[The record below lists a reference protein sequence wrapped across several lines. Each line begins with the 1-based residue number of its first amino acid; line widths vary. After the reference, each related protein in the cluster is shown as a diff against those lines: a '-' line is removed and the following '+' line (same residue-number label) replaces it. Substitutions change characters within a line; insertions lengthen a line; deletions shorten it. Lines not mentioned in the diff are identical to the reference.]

1 MQDFAFR
8 EFYGE
13 IQVLK
18 RFFCVSIG
26 IIFIYSGSLWA
37 GGKKEKSDGSGVVRT
52 ELKDG
57 STKKTSK
64 DSSKESEG
72 TGTQTSGTTQASAT
86 ASAPSATDANSG
98 SGTANAGSGAAK
110 QTNTYLKDYPY
121 YPSYFN
127 DAITAAYKLTR
138 AGNFSDAANYFY
150 VKDSTGTVP
159 IEYRK
164 DVFLNGGL
172 SQNVYDD
179 VSALESNVRARVK
192 DYQNL
197 QKKLSTISQDLK
209 SGLDSYN
216 PASPEKSA
224 SSLDK
229 VKSVMKEFVSIRNTI
244 LSDGKKLETTFNNLK
259 GSRAI
264 QDASYLSYLT
274 KFIMGTGRT
283 EYTGIIG
290 AIDRQWDTL
299 LMDLIG
305 LIEVKGNE
313 LSKGLASVMTQDA
326 LLAYPSDLTAIS
338 DKISGL
344 RGIVPIMDD
353 FLKIN
358 GTIKPL
364 ETSYKSSKT
373 EYKTNLEASRNY
385 LETLCTKSDEL
396 LLFASDAAEHIYQV
410 YDFIDKSS
418 AEVAQDM
425 RDKVDKVTDFFVNE
439 SNTLARLSN
448 TAAERGK
455 EVWLKTVF
463 TQDVPKWESAAKAYT
478 EGYEAISKACM
489 EYSGEAIVSAGTRI
503 INAGKQMYVE
513 DSEKYQALMSL
524 IPDASDEN
532 ARQMPSKLLSS
543 ISTFRQ
549 IIDLDVKT
557 LKEGSAVLSRGSSTY
572 SSNIQLMQKKIND
585 SITNIQ
591 KLSSQTDALSS
602 QAKAQQRE
610 ALQAQNQINIYYN
623 RSLTAYRQA
632 NYKSAR
638 TNLDR
643 AMSLYESSY
652 DSLKRDVMIQEET
665 YDNLNKLKQDIAE
678 KQKPLLVQ
686 ELRSYK
692 NSARTS
698 YYAGDF
704 DEASNQI
711 NQADEVRNSWCKFM
725 DIEMD
730 SDEELERLRNL
741 VNVALSIKSGKELN
755 PNDALY
761 PEMSQILSMS
771 NIYYEQGQDLISKGN
786 KTEGRELLSKA
797 KNKLNELKV
806 IYPHNQKANLLS
818 MRIDQVLDLNQFNES
833 FKVRFEELKAIN
845 YAKRD
850 TTAQNGYSDLQD
862 LHEISPNYPGLSD
875 FMYKVELDLGLK
887 QIAVAPTSAA
897 AGEAGTYAKQAK
909 EQLDSAG
916 RDTMLLA
923 NAKSLANKALALDPN
938 NDVAIAVLDEVAL
951 RTGAQAAVVLSAS
964 DEAKYQQAITYL
976 QNGNVI
982 AANSN
987 LQELLKNPANRRSAK
1002 VQKLQSRIKGMLN

>member
-1 MQDFAFR
+1 MF
-8 EFYGE
+8 
-13 IQVLK
+13 K

-26 IIFIYSGSLWA
+26 IICIYSGSLLWA
-37 GGKKEKSDGSGVVRT
+37 GGKKDKSAGSGVART
-52 ELKDG
+52 ELKDD
-57 STKKTSK
+57 STKNSAKDKGEKQSTSAGTNSNTSTSTN
-64 DSSKESEG
+64 SSSASN
-72 TGTQTSGTTQASAT
+72 SGTSTSSSSSSSTKAI
-86 ASAPSATDANSG
+86 N
-98 SGTANAGSGAAK
+98 
-110 QTNTYLKDYPY
+110 TNLKDYPY
-121 YPSYFN
+121 YPAYFN
-127 DAITAAYKLTR
+127 DAISAAYKLTM
-138 AGNFSDAANYFY
+138 AGNFSEATNYFY
-150 VKDSTGTVP
+150 TKDSTGILP
-159 IEYRK
+159 IEFKK
-164 DVFLNGGL
+164 DVFLSDGL
-172 SQNVYDD
+172 SQNIYDD
-179 VSALESNVRARVK
+179 IEALESNVRARVK

-197 QKKLSTISQDLK
+197 QKKFTAISSDLK
-209 SGLDSYN
+209 AGLDSYN
-216 PASPEKSA
+216 PASPEKSRA
-224 SSLDK
+224 SLDK
-229 VKSVMKEFVSIRNTI
+229 VKSVMKEFVAVRNTI
-244 LSDGKKLETTFNNLK
+244 LDDGRKLESIFNKLK
-259 GSRAI
+259 NSRTV

-274 KFIMGTGRT
+274 KFILGTGRT

-290 AIDRQWDTL
+290 AIDRQWD
-299 LMDLIG
+299 LMLMEIMG
-305 LIEVKGNE
+305 QIEVKGNQY
-313 LSKGLASVMTQDA
+313 SKELASVMTQDA
-326 LLAYPSDLTAIS
+326 LMAYPSDFTAIS
-338 DKISGL
+338 EKISKL
-344 RGIVPIMDD
+344 RGIFPIMDD

-358 GTIKPL
+358 GTIKNL
-364 ETSYKSSKT
+364 EVSYKSSSAD
-373 EYKTNLEASRNY
+373 YKSNLESSKKY
-385 LETLCTKSDEL
+385 LETLCNKSDEL
-396 LLFASDAAEHIYQV
+396 LVFASDAANHVYQV

-448 TAAERGK
+448 TAAERER
-455 EVWLKTVF
+455 EVWLKTTF
-463 TQDVPKWESAAKAYT
+463 TQDVPKWESASKAYT
-478 EGYEAISKACM
+478 EGYEAISKSCR

-532 ARQMPSKLLSS
+532 ARQMPSKLISS
-543 ISTFRQ
+543 IATFKQ

-557 LKEGSAVLSRGSSTY
+557 LKEGSAILSKGSSTY
-572 SSNIQLMQKKIND
+572 TSNIQLMQKKIND
-585 SITNIQ
+585 SISNIQ
-591 KLSSQTDALSS
+591 KLTAQTDALSS

-623 RSLTAYRQA
+623 RALSAYRQG

-652 DSLKRDVMIQEET
+652 DSLKRDVTIQEET
-665 YDNLNKLKQDIAE
+665 YANLIQLKQDIAE

-692 NSARTS
+692 NSARTA

-704 DEASNQI
+704 DEASSQI

-730 SDEELERLRNL
+730 ADEELERLRNL

-771 NIYYEQGQDLISKGN
+771 NIYYEQGQELISKGD
-786 KTEGRELLSKA
+786 KAAGRELLSKA
-797 KNKLNELKV
+797 KDKLNELKV
-806 IYPHNQKANLLS
+806 IFPHNQKANLLS
-818 MRIDQVLDLNQFNES
+818 MRIDQVLDIKQFNES
-833 FKVRFEELKAIN
+833 FKVRLEQLKAID
-845 YAKRD
+845 YKKRD
-850 TTAQNGYSDLQD
+850 ATAQNGYSDLQD
-862 LHEISPNYPGLSD
+862 LHEISPDYPGLSE
-875 FMYKVELDLGLK
+875 FMYQVELDLGLK

-897 AGEAGTYAKQAK
+897 AGEAQVYADQAK
-909 EQLDSAG
+909 EQLANAG
-916 RDTMLLA
+916 RDTMMLA
-923 NAKSLANKALALDPN
+923 NARALANKAIAIDPN
-938 NDVAIAVLDEVAL
+938 NETATAVLDEVAL

-987 LQELLKNPANRRSAK
+987 LQELLQNPANRRSAK

>member
-1 MQDFAFR
+1 M
-8 EFYGE
+8 
-13 IQVLK
+13 VK
-18 RFFCVSIG
+18 KFFCVGIG
-26 IIFIYSGSLWA
+26 IVFIYSSGLLWA
-37 GGKKEKSDGSGVVRT
+37 GGKKEKTTDDGVVRV
-52 ELKDG
+52 EFKDTP
-57 STKKTSK
+57 SAPK
-64 DSSKESEG
+64 SSGGESVSESAESNNDLSGESEKSKS
-72 TGTQTSGTTQASAT
+72 TQI
-86 ASAPSATDANSG
+86 N
-98 SGTANAGSGAAK
+98 
-110 QTNTYLKDYPY
+110 LKDYPY
-121 YPSYFN
+121 YPAYFN
-127 DAITAAYKLTR
+127 DTITAAYRLTMDGKFLE
-138 AGNFSDAANYFY
+138 AVNYFY
-150 VKDSTGTVP
+150 QKDSSGVIP
-159 IEYRK
+159 MEYRK
-164 DVFLNGGL
+164 DQFLSDGL
-172 SQNVYDD
+172 SQSVYDD
-179 VSALESNVRARVK
+179 VEALESNVRARVK
-192 DYQNL
+192 DFQNL
-197 QKKLSTISQDLK
+197 QKKMKSLSADLK

-216 PASPEKSA
+216 PSAPEKSA
-224 SSLDK
+224 TTMDK
-229 VKSVMKEFVSIRNTI
+229 VKSVMKEFVSLRNTMFD
-244 LSDGKKLETTFNNLK
+244 DGKKIETIFNRLK
-259 GSRAI
+259 NARSI

-283 EYTGIIG
+283 EYTGILG
-290 AIDRQWDTL
+290 AMDRQWDL
-299 LMDLIG
+299 LLKDAMSQID
-305 LIEVKGNE
+305 VKGNE
-313 LSKGLASVMTQDA
+313 CSAGFAAEMTQDA
-326 LLAYPSDLTAIS
+326 LMAYPSDFT
-338 DKISGL
+338 KIKEKINSL
-344 RGIVPIMDD
+344 RGIIPIMDD

-358 GTIKPL
+358 GEITPL
-364 ETSYKSSKT
+364 EFSYRDTKS
-373 EYKTNLEASRNY
+373 EYRKNLEASLSY
-385 LETLCTKSDEL
+385 LETLCAKSDEL
-396 LLFASDAAEHIYQV
+396 LVFASDAAEHIFHV

-439 SNTLARLSN
+439 SNTLANLSN

-455 EVWLKTVF
+455 EVWLRGSF
-463 TQDVPKWESAAKAYT
+463 SQDVPKWDSAAKAYT
-478 EGYEAISKACM
+478 EGYEAISKSCR

-543 ISTFRQ
+543 ISTFRH

-557 LKEGSAVLSRGSSTY
+557 LREGSSILSRGSSSY

-585 SITNIQ
+585 SINNIQ

-610 ALQAQNQINIYYN
+610 ALQAQNQIYIYYN
-623 RSLTAYRQA
+623 RALSSYRQS

-643 AMSLYESSY
+643 AMSLYENSF
-652 DSLKRDVMIQEET
+652 DSLKRDVTIQEET
-665 YDNLNKLKQDIAE
+665 YANLIKLKQDIAE
-678 KQKPLLVQ
+678 KQKPLLIQ
-686 ELRSYK
+686 ELRGYK
-692 NSARTS
+692 NSAKTS
-698 YYAGDF
+698 YYAGNF
-704 DEASNQI
+704 DEASIQI

-725 DIEMD
+725 DIEME

-818 MRIDQVLDLNQFNES
+818 MRIDQVLDMNQFNES
-833 FKVRFEELKAIN
+833 FKVRLEELKAID
-845 YAKRD
+845 YTKRD
-850 TTAQNGYSDLQD
+850 ATAQNGYSDLQD
-862 LHEISPNYPGLSD
+862 LNEISPNYPGLSD

-887 QIAVAPTSAA
+887 QIVVAPTSAT
-897 AGEAGTYAKQAK
+897 AGEAMTYARQAQ
-909 EQLDSAG
+909 EQLANAG
-916 RDTMLLA
+916 RDTMMLA
-923 NAKSLANKALALDPN
+923 NAKSLANKAYALDPN
-938 NDVAIAVLDEVAL
+938 NDIAIAVLDEVAL

-987 LQELLKNPANRRSAK
+987 LQELLQNPANRRSAK